1 MSSQPKL
8 LSFSINLTRKPT
20 IMTEN
25 ELAKIVV
32 HLGLKVHR
40 KLGPGLLE
48 SVYEECLCH
57 ELKKEG
63 VNFKR
68 QHSVPIR
75 YDGELLNSKLRL
87 DIILEDKL
95 IVELKSVKSIQS
107 IDLAQTL
114 TYLRLTNCK
123 LALLINFNTTLFKQ
137 GIHRIIDNKKHQLN

>member
-1 MSSQPKL
+1 
-8 LSFSINLTRKPT
+8 
-20 IMTEN
+20 MTEN
-25 ELAKIVV
+25 ELARIVV

-40 KLGPGLLE
+40 NLGPGLLE
-48 SVYEECLCH
+48 SVYEECLCY
-57 ELKKEG
+57 ELQKEG

-68 QHSVPIR
+68 QQSVPIR
-75 YDGELLNSKLRL
+75 YDGKLLETRLRL

-123 LALLINFNTTLFKQ
+123 LALLINFNATLFKH
-137 GIHRIIDNKKHQLN
+137 GIHRVVNEGKRQVIDNEYC

>member
-1 MSSQPKL
+1 
-8 LSFSINLTRKPT
+8 
-20 IMTEN
+20 MTEN
-25 ELAKIVV
+25 ELARIVV

-40 KLGPGLLE
+40 NLGPRLLE
-48 SVYEECLCH
+48 TVYEECLCY
-57 ELKKEG
+57 ELQKEG

-68 QHSVPIR
+68 QQSVPIR
-75 YDGELLNSKLRL
+75 YDGKLLETRLRL

-123 LALLINFNTTLFKQ
+123 LALLINFNTTLFKH
-137 GIHRIIDNKKHQLN
+137 GIHRVINERKRQVIDNEYC